1 MIELPQ
7 RFKNDTQG
15 KDTYLVPLVIIN
27 NTLHLSTAKVTL
39 RDINEDK
46 KHYDPL
52 LKSLGSVKESI
63 DIFEKKFKLSSVK
76 MDFFSYEYNNEK
88 LIDRL
93 FKTEAIN
100 APVDVYYKSQSAVSI
115 NDCIKVYTG
124 YIKDILEKN
133 DIISLDIED
142 RTEQVLGK
150 KVPYS
155 FTKATDLP
163 EEQRNRPIPIV
174 YGEVDRC
181 PLVYLDNDNPDNSKT
196 YKLAADN
203 FDIGEVSD
211 LKVFTGDSYLSA
223 PKTGNLKNYEGVANG
238 SPQIQNALLEEQW
251 NIQNNAFIISTSFN
265 TAPATVNPESGGD
278 SEEVNSDLSAF
289 ATGPLTA
296 FNCIEV
302 LKSYKP
308 RFTSGKYTC
317 YNWKKPEVNIVQK
330 FEHNLTASHNKE
342 GTISSDGSLPF
353 YVKVL
358 DFDEDEVPHQM
369 TLDTRITNVSDTYF
383 ADYSNEYIR
392 GYNTYNFE
400 VDEFCSGSDVLKEY
414 NDVTIRGICWID
426 YSIDIKYGATFKGE
440 DGWRTPVF
448 FFNFGAGRDIN
459 ECRSLFSPTTQNLG
473 GYFDF
478 DENESLGGNLYAE
491 AEAQFSAS
499 NNGNTIYAFHH
510 GNFWFNDPAETDNP
524 ENPAF
529 SISTERAFGDAFLT
543 DAWGA
548 GYIDYMGFT
557 DLTLHKNAIL
567 QNFNDF
573 DLYSKVL
580 GRVDNQSLRYTSTQE
595 LQTLSGTQGGF
606 QQPKEQYQPTTV
618 VQPRPTRPSRTS
630 RISIDKRQTP
640 ARGGKGGGY

>member
-1 MIELPQ
+1 M
-7 RFKNDTQG
+7 
-15 KDTYLVPLVIIN
+15 VIIN

-150 KVPYS
+150 NVPYS

-196 YKLAADN
+196 YKLAADY
-203 FDIGEVSD
+203 FDIAEVSD

-238 SPQIQNALLEEQW
+238 SPQIQNALLEDQW

-296 FNCIEV
+296 FKCIEV
-302 LKSYKP
+302 L
-308 RFTSGKYTC
+308 
-317 YNWKKPEVNIVQK
+317 
-330 FEHNLTASHNKE
+330 
-342 GTISSDGSLPF
+342 
-353 YVKVL
+353 
-358 DFDEDEVPHQM
+358 
-369 TLDTRITNVSDTYF
+369 
-383 ADYSNEYIR
+383 
-392 GYNTYNFE
+392 
-400 VDEFCSGSDVLKEY
+400 
-414 NDVTIRGICWID
+414 
-426 YSIDIKYGATFKGE
+426 
-440 DGWRTPVF
+440 
-448 FFNFGAGRDIN
+448 
-459 ECRSLFSPTTQNLG
+459 
-473 GYFDF
+473 
-478 DENESLGGNLYAE
+478 
-491 AEAQFSAS
+491 
-499 NNGNTIYAFHH
+499 
-510 GNFWFNDPAETDNP
+510 
-524 ENPAF
+524 
-529 SISTERAFGDAFLT
+529 
-543 DAWGA
+543 
-548 GYIDYMGFT
+548 
-557 DLTLHKNAIL
+557 
-567 QNFNDF
+567 
-573 DLYSKVL
+573 
-580 GRVDNQSLRYTSTQE
+580 
-595 LQTLSGTQGGF
+595 
-606 QQPKEQYQPTTV
+606 
-618 VQPRPTRPSRTS
+618 
-630 RISIDKRQTP
+630 
-640 ARGGKGGGY
+640 